1 MANIFER
8 LFSRQRQLEQISS
21 QLQDMQS
28 NYGALQQQN
37 SILQQQLAINFRSQ
51 GGFTKYDYNNQ
62 IGYIKSGQQLSTAVY
77 SITKRIARTAAMV
90 APLKVY
96 QVVRRCEGE

>member
-37 SILQQQLAINFRSQ
+37 SILQQQLAINFRVREDLPSM
-51 GGFTKYDYNNQ
+51 T
-62 IGYIKSGQQLSTAVY
+62 I
-77 SITKRIARTAAMV
+77 ITR
-90 APLKVY
+90 
-96 QVVRRCEGE
+96 

>member
-62 IGYIKSGQQLSTAVY
+62 IGYIKQGYNIFKCYLCDSLRHSKQSSADSFKG
-77 SITKRIARTAAMV
+77 
-90 APLKVY
+90 
-96 QVVRRCEGE
+96 VRG